1 MKAAIR
7 TAFHTFI
14 AIGLALPTSAEE
26 PGSRDSA
33 HETQVATANPGGNR
47 LASGPNSTEGQLDE
61 DARSREVVV
70 GVPWLDTTLTPYFDW
85 KASIR
90 KEFGLR
96 FGSDYTALYQGATA
110 GPGEQHGAAGMWRF
124 FGSWEF
130 LDRGGDFTA
139 SLVFKGENR
148 HAIGTEIT
156 PLELGF
162 AIGST
167 LPTGAPF
174 GDADWLLTNLFWK
187 QQITDR
193 AVLMFGQLD
202 PTDYLDVYGLIN
214 PWVDF
219 ANLAFLTNP
228 TIPAPNQGLGAV
240 LGARLSDHVYV
251 VAGFSDPNADASE
264 PFDDPFDDS
273 EFFTHAEIGW
283 TSAPER
289 SYYDNFHITG
299 WHVDKRENAR
309 VPSGWGLAFSGT
321 WFFDDRWMPFVR
333 AGYADDGGSLFEG
346 TVAVGMGRLFR
357 KNDLLGVGL
366 SWGRPAANGLRD
378 QYTTEFFYR
387 IQLLPSLAITPD
399 VQLIIDPPSNT
410 NKNIIAVF
418 GIRARLAF

>member
-1 MKAAIR
+1 
-7 TAFHTFI
+7 
-14 AIGLALPTSAEE
+14 
-26 PGSRDSA
+26 
-33 HETQVATANPGGNR
+33 
-47 LASGPNSTEGQLDE
+47 
-61 DARSREVVV
+61 
-70 GVPWLDTTLTPYFDW
+70 
-85 KASIR
+85 
-90 KEFGLR
+90 
-96 FGSDYTALYQGATA
+96 
-110 GPGEQHGAAGMWRF
+110 MWRF

-264 PFDDPFDDS
+264 PF
-273 EFFTHAEIGW
+273 EIRSMTANSSPTPRSVGPRRPSAVTTT
-283 TSAPER
+283 TSTSR
-289 SYYDNFHITG
+289 VGTST
-299 WHVDKRENAR
+299 NAR
-309 VPSGWGLAFSGT
+309 TPEF
-321 WFFDDRWMPFVR
+321 PQ
-333 AGYADDGGSLFEG
+333 DGG
-346 TVAVGMGRLFR
+346 
-357 KNDLLGVGL
+357 
-366 SWGRPAANGLRD
+366 
-378 QYTTEFFYR
+378 
-387 IQLLPSLAITPD
+387 LPSLALGSSTTAGC
-399 VQLIIDPPSNT
+399 PSCAQAT
-410 NKNIIAVF
+410 RMTVVRFSKVRSPLEWAECS
-418 GIRARLAF
+418 ARTTCWASA